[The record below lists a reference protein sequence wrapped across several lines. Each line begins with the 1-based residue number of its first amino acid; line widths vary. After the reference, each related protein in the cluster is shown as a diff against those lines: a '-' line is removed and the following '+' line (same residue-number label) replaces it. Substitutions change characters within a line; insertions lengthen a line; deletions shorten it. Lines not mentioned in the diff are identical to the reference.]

1 MFYVD
6 SEVGD
11 ILIIRGVL
19 FIPSKVHFPC
29 LYFVNIC
36 VFGLKQ
42 LVTTSLRIFL
52 MLTEIFISYL
62 SLYIILYYCR
72 CMLCL
77 ASVYSLTFGVFSV
90 QYTIVSRRLLYSGR
104 GGGLSVAR
112 WP

>member
-11 ILIIRGVL
+11 VLMTRGVL

-90 QYTIVSRRLLYSGR
+90 QYTIVSWRPFVQWK

>member
-1 MFYVD
+1 MFCYD
-6 SEVGD
+6 SEVMD
-11 ILIIRGVL
+11 ILIIRGVK
-19 FIPSKVHFPC
+19 FITPKVHYLC

-90 QYTIVSRRLLYSGR
+90 QYTIVSWRPFVQWK
-104 GGGLSVAR
+104 GGD
-112 WP
+112 